1 MSTSLRVSPS
11 VHGYHFDTA
20 SRKRATANI
29 FEGVDQDSLQRL
41 FKKSGDKKA
50 EDRARIIFCI
60 DQDNEEKA
68 RALQALRQRTRDKIM
83 QFLKLK
89 KLPLKVMI

>member
-11 VHGYHFDTA
+11 VHGYHFHTA

-41 FKKSGDKKA
+41 FKKNGDKKA

-60 DQDNEEKA
+60 GQDNEEKA
-68 RALQALRQRTRDKIM
+68 RALLALKQRTRDKIL
-83 QFLKLK
+83 QFLKLR
-89 KLPLKVMI
+89 KLPIKVI

>member
-20 SRKRATANI
+20 SRKKAVANI
-29 FEGVDQDSLQRL
+29 FEGVDQYSLQKL
-41 FKKSGDKKA
+41 FKKTGDKKA

-68 RALQALRQRTRDKIM
+68 RALLALKQRTRDKIM
-83 QFLKLK
+83 QFLKLR
-89 KLPLKVMI
+89 KLPLKVI

>member
-20 SRKRATANI
+20 SRKKATANI
-29 FEGVDQDSLQRL
+29 FEGLDQDSLQRL
-41 FKKSGDKKA
+41 FKKCGDKKA

-68 RALQALRQRTRDKIM
+68 RALQSLRQRTRDKIL
-83 QFLKLK
+83 QFLRLRVI
-89 KLPLKVMI
+89 PQKVMI

>member
-20 SRKRATANI
+20 NRKRATGNI

-41 FKKSGDKKA
+41 FKKTGDKKA

-60 DQDNEEKA
+60 DQDNEEKG
-68 RALQALRQRTRDKIM
+68 RALLALKQRTRDKIL
-83 QFLKLK
+83 QFLKLR
-89 KLPLKVMI
+89 KLPIKVI

>member
-11 VHGYHFDTA
+11 VYGYRFDTA
-20 SRKRATANI
+20 SRKKATANI
-29 FEGVDQDSLQRL
+29 FEGVDQESLQKL
-41 FKKSGDKKA
+41 FKKTGDKKA

-68 RALQALRQRTRDKIM
+68 RALLALKQRTRDKIL
-83 QFLKLK
+83 QFLKLR
-89 KLPLKVMI
+89 KLPIKVI